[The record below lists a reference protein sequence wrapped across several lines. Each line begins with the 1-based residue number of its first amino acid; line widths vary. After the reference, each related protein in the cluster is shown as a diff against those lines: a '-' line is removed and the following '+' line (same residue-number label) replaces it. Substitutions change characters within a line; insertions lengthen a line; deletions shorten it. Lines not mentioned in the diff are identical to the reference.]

1 MVSDFQVKDGQVPMI
16 LDLGSS
22 WKPGRHQPAGLCGF
36 VKELCAS
43 LTIHFLPP
51 VWRDVLVGSAETSSP
66 RGQQS
71 LYRITARLFPG
82 FDMNFSLPDLCFC

>member
-36 VKELCAS
+36 VKGLCAS
-43 LTIHFLPP
+43 QPFISSHLCGGRFWLVLRRPVPPEGSSHFTGLLPGCSLGLT
-51 VWRDVLVGSAETSSP
+51 
-66 RGQQS
+66 
-71 LYRITARLFPG
+71 
-82 FDMNFSLPDLCFC
+82 